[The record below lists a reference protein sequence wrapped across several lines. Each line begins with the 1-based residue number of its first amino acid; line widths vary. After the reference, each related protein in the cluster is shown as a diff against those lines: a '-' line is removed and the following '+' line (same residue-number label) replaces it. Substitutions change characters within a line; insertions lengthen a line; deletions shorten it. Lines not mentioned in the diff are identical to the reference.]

1 MRLKSKQISKK
12 FSQANVKNIV
22 YVYAGIPLLS
32 VLPINPF
39 SFPRSHLCNCSVLL
53 DQQEVREQFQFS
65 ALYIKKEQRQE
76 PD

>member
-12 FSQANVKNIV
+12 FRQANVKNIV

-39 SFPRSHLCNCSVLL
+39 SFPRSRLCNCSVLL

-76 PD
+76 PG